1 MKLGDKIKVFETKKN
16 TGKKREE
23 EKREE
28 ESENKDRN
36 LLRLK
41 QMTENKERKRK
52 MANKEREWELQKK
65 AVEKDDR
72 RPVTKVTKTC
82 EIKKNV
88 GSTGKIKKN
97 IGLTLVTE
105 IGGMFCP
112 TDGSMMRKK
121 ALGGQKCGELLENLE
136 TND

>member
-1 MKLGDKIKVFETKKN
+1 MFETKKN
-16 TGKKREE
+16 TGKKREK

-28 ESENKDRN
+28 ENENEDRN
-36 LLRLK
+36 ILRLR

-52 MANKEREWELQKK
+52 MANKEKEWELKK
-65 AVEKDDR
+65 KTVEKDDR

-88 GSTGKIKKN
+88 GSTRKIQKN
-97 IGLTLVTE
+97 VGLTLVTE

-121 ALGGQKCGELLENLE
+121 ALGGQESGELLENLE